1 MPAGAL
7 PNAIVVGAAKCGTS
21 ALHYYLDLHPEVSAS
36 HPKELNFFIEEE
48 NWSKG
53 VDWYGSHFAADAP
66 VRVESSTGYTA
77 PWFTG
82 VAERMA
88 RVIPDAK
95 LIFMVR
101 DPIERM
107 ISHYLHYHLRGV
119 ERRPISEAL
128 ADYESRY
135 VLRSRYYAQL
145 EPLLERFP
153 VENVFVG
160 AQEDLLHQRRE
171 TMRAIYRF
179 LAVDD
184 SFWSRKMERLRNQTA
199 DKGRRVVLADRLRR
213 LPGSGLAYRLPEEVK
228 WLAERLIS
236 SGAPT
241 APWKPELDEGL
252 RAELVEHLAD
262 DITRFRRAL
271 RLSAGEPSRPP
282 PTGRRSIRPAP
293 GGPDA
298 PPARSAR

>member
-1 MPAGAL
+1 VL
-7 PNAIVVGAAKCGTS
+7 GAAKCGTS

-53 VDWYGSHFAADAP
+53 VDWYRAHFSARAP

-77 PWFTG
+77 PWFSG

-88 RVIPDAK
+88 ALVPDAR

-101 DPIERM
+101 DPIDRM
-107 ISHYLHYHLRGV
+107 ISHYLHYYLRGS

-128 ADYESRY
+128 ADHESRY

-153 VENVFVG
+153 RENIFVG
-160 AQEDLLHQRRE
+160 AQEDLLTERRE

-179 LAVDD
+179 LGVDG

-199 DKGRRVVLADRLRR
+199 GEGQGFVLADRIRR
-213 LPGSGLAYRLPEEVK
+213 LPGSGLAYRLPEELK
-228 WLAERLIS
+228 WVGERLLYS
-236 SGAPT
+236 RGPKAPDRP
-241 APWKPELDEGL
+241 ALDDDL
-252 RAELVEHLAD
+252 RARLIEHLAD
-262 DITRFRRAL
+262 DIERFRRV
-271 RLSAGEPSRPP
+271 AGRDFPSWC
-282 PTGRRSIRPAP
+282 GS
-293 GGPDA
+293 G
-298 PPARSAR
+298 